1 VRQHLARCALDSQDA
16 AYFARVLRTTF
27 GFRNMSGDL
36 ESLRDA
42 VCDEDSFVCFLE
54 ALAAD
59 RADEVEKEKG
69 KPSSPYGPGANGWEN
84 GTIEA
89 FLECA
94 AAWARASSHGLRHY
108 EKPENP
114 WKRCADII
122 FMGKI
127 YE

>member
-1 VRQHLARCALDSQDA
+1 
-16 AYFARVLRTTF
+16 
-27 GFRNMSGDL
+27 MSDDL
-36 ESLRDA
+36 ETLRDA
-42 VCDEDSFVCFLE
+42 VCDEDSFVRFLE

-59 RADEVEKEKG
+59 RADEVEKEKR

-89 FLECA
+89 FLESA
-94 AAWARASSHGLRHY
+94 SAWAQASKDGLESY
-108 EKPENP
+108 KKPDNP
-114 WKRCADII
+114 WKRCAHIL